1 MDIRKGD
8 TVQVI
13 SGNDKGRQARVL
25 TVLADGQRLIVERV
39 NMRKFH
45 TRPNARDSQGGIVER
60 EAPIHRSKVMII
72 CPKTEKPTRLRH
84 TRLENGKYVRA
95 SARSGEMIDSQ

>member
-25 TVLADGQRLIVERV
+25 SVLSGGQRIIVERV
-39 NMRKFH
+39 NMRKYH

-60 EAPIHRSKVMII
+60 EAPIDRSKVMIV
-72 CPKTEKPTRLRH
+72 CPQTQKPTRIRH
-84 TRLENGKYVRA
+84 AQLENGKYVRA